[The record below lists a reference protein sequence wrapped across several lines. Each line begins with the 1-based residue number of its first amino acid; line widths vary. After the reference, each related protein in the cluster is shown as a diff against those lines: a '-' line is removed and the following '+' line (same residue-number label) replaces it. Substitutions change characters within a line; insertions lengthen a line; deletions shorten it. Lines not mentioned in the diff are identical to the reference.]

1 MKARTFNAFLFL
13 MASAHATGVDSV
25 AESVFQLCASSKALL
40 PPVSMLMILVAAII
54 YSAGQVMGAET
65 RARANVW
72 ATAALTGALIGILI
86 YALAPG
92 ILGVIYGNSIGCD
105 TFIP

>member
-25 AESVFQLCASSKALL
+25 AEAVFRLCASSKALL
-40 PPVSMLMILVAAII
+40 PPVSMLMVLVAAVI

-72 ATAALTGALIGILI
+72 ATAALVGAIIGMLI
-86 YALAPG
+86 YAIAPSV
-92 ILGVIYGNSIGCD
+92 LGVVYGGNIGCD